1 MPTEIFDPQKEIN
14 KIKNVFSELYAEIEK
29 LRAEVQEQARLNGMG
44 AERKLALQAKVE
56 RLREALEDI
65 ASGRYSGVLLTSFPP
80 KDPAVE
86 RARAALAE
94 QEPK

>member
-1 MPTEIFDPQKEIN
+1 MTDKKDIN
-14 KIKNVFSELYAEIEK
+14 A
-29 LRAEVQEQARLNGMG
+29 LRYYVTRLEEDFVNADLE
-44 AERKLALQAKVE
+44 AERLRKHNSKLVLDIATLGQEVG

-94 QEPK
+94 KGEK